1 VLHVVVRGY
10 PRILRD
16 SKQLLAEITL
26 DGFVPSSDAWF
37 LTLDLEDFFNRIDLK
52 GLQISLARALEKTY
66 GPGRDAS
73 FAARLCATILDNKYL
88 AVNETI
94 VKKRNTLSTGERI
107 ATDAANIYREQVFDG
122 LISST
127 TAIERFTGY
136 VDDCFAVMHGREHDV
151 WAFIDRLRSV
161 DPEHFVWT
169 VNVEREC
176 VHYLDLEIE
185 KHISY
190 PDTGKVCTRTYI
202 KPKCNHQYLPFFS
215 QHPTH
220 SKVGVFRGEAIR
232 HMLNCSAQADYEFHI
247 RRMRAAL
254 LRRGYPSG
262 CLKAPPYDATLRRN
276 MLERLRDRPQCG
288 FSAGEFSADKRMTP
302 STMIL
307 KCQFSPQLRRAGLR
321 THFKRMVQAVR
332 THIGEDFLRNE
343 RLIIAHPI
351 RDNSFLR
358 EYKLNF
364 VESTRKSTT
373 RRTS

>member
-1 VLHVVVRGY
+1 
-10 PRILRD
+10 
-16 SKQLLAEITL
+16 
-26 DGFVPSSDAWF
+26 
-37 LTLDLEDFFNRIDLK
+37 
-52 GLQISLARALEKTY
+52 
-66 GPGRDAS
+66 
-73 FAARLCATILDNKYL
+73 
-88 AVNETI
+88 
-94 VKKRNTLSTGERI
+94 
-107 ATDAANIYREQVFDG
+107 
-122 LISST
+122 
-127 TAIERFTGY
+127 
-136 VDDCFAVMHGREHDV
+136 
-151 WAFIDRLRSV
+151 
-161 DPEHFVWT
+161 
-169 VNVEREC
+169 
-176 VHYLDLEIE
+176 
-185 KHISY
+185 
-190 PDTGKVCTRTYI
+190 
-202 KPKCNHQYLPFFS
+202 
-215 QHPTH
+215 
-220 SKVGVFRGEAIR
+220 
-232 HMLNCSAQADYEFHI
+232 MLNCSAQADYEFHI